1 MIILG
6 IDPGTTRIGFGV
18 VEKQGS
24 TFHALASGLFK
35 SPANPLL
42 FEKELLTLLK
52 KHKPDAVSIEKVFFG
67 KNQKTALAVSEMR
80 GVIKFII
87 QKQNILILEYTPLEI
102 KQSITGYGRAEK
114 QQLEKLTLKILNVS
128 KKPKYDDES
137 DALAIALSGALS
149 YPMYI
154 KTRNLTK

>member
-1 MIILG
+1 MVILG

-24 TFHALASGLFK
+24 NFRACVSGLFA
-35 SPANPLL
+35 SPSDPLL

-52 KHKPDAVSIEKVFFG
+52 KHKPDAVAIEKVFFG

-114 QQLEKLTLKILNVS
+114 TSAETTPFVQRVK
-128 KKPKYDDES
+128 
-137 DALAIALSGALS
+137 
-149 YPMYI
+149 
-154 KTRNLTK
+154 R

>member
-1 MIILG
+1 
-6 IDPGTTRIGFGV
+6 
-18 VEKQGS
+18 
-24 TFHALASGLFK
+24 
-35 SPANPLL
+35 
-42 FEKELLTLLK
+42 
-52 KHKPDAVSIEKVFFG
+52 
-67 KNQKTALAVSEMR
+67 MR
-80 GVIKFII
+80 GVIKFIVH
-87 QKQNILILEYTPLEI
+87 KQNILILEYTPLEI

-128 KKPKYDDES
+128 KKPRYDDES